1 MTGCVGMG
9 RGVGVTAKL
18 AGDCAGVGAVSG
30 EARVA
35 SGVAPVG
42 RGVRVV
48 GGVARGVVL
57 IASGCPQLVSTK
69 TSNKS
74 LQQRTTSRI
83 CF

>member
-1 MTGCVGMG
+1 MGDSVGIVAG
-9 RGVGVTAKL
+9 L
-18 AGDCAGVGAVSG
+18 AVCIAGVVTVLEGV
-30 EARVA
+30 RVA
-35 SGVAPVG
+35 SGAPLVW
-42 RGVRVV
+42 RGVSIV